1 MNHFPKELE
10 KFAFILKNIAHP
22 TRIAILEQ
30 LHYFGEMSVGVISN
44 RLRID
49 LHLVSHH
56 LSNMKMIGIVER
68 KREGNELIYFLSK
81 DNKLVDIVR
90 IIDSINL
97 NI

>member
-1 MNHFPKELE
+1 MNHSAKDLE
-10 KFAFILKNIAHP
+10 KFAFILKNIAYP

-30 LHYFGEMSVGVISN
+30 LHYFGEMSVEDISN
-44 RLRID
+44 KLKID
-49 LHLVSHH
+49 LHLVAHH
-56 LSNMKMIGIVER
+56 LSTMRMIGIVER
-68 KREGNELIYFLSK
+68 KREDNGLIYFLNK

>member
-1 MNHFPKELE
+1 MNHSAKDLE

-30 LHYFGEMSVGVISN
+30 LHYFGEMSAETISS
-44 RLRID
+44 RVMVD
-49 LHLVSHH
+49 LELVSHH
-56 LSNMKMIGIVER
+56 LSNMKMIGILER
-68 KREGNELIYFLSK
+68 KREGKELIYFLDK
-81 DNKLVDIVR
+81 DNKLIDIVR